1 MYQADSW
8 EDMKDDAGNTLN
20 IGKLEYKTQHGK
32 KPGSFLDEVFLK
44 GMLSLPFVCL

>member
-20 IGKLEYKTQHGK
+20 TGKLEYKNMARSQVL
-32 KPGSFLDEVFLK
+32 FLMKFFQ